1 MTSRAMTTVAEKLQQ
16 KTEQPVSTRQVRQVR
31 LRLVHLDFWSVV
43 KLSFL
48 VALAG
53 AIVLVVAVALV
64 WMVLDQTGV
73 FDKVDALLRDV
84 LQQKAYSI
92 EKEVSLGQVL
102 GFASVLG
109 LLDVVVGTVLG
120 AVVSTLYNLSVLV
133 TGGLNVGFANE

>member
-16 KTEQPVSTRQVRQVR
+16 KTKQPVSTRQVR
-31 LRLVHLDFWSVV
+31 LRLVYLDFWSVV

-48 VALAG
+48 IALAG

-92 EKEVSLGQVL
+92 ENEVSLGQVL

-109 LLDVVVGTVLG
+109 ILDVVIGTVLG
-120 AVVSTLYNLSVLV
+120 AVVSVLYNLSVLV

>member
-16 KTEQPVSTRQVRQVR
+16 KTKQPVSTRQVR
-31 LRLVHLDFWSVV
+31 LRLVYLDFWSVV

-48 VALAG
+48 IALAG

-92 EKEVSLGQVL
+92 ENEVSLGQVL

-109 LLDVVVGTVLG
+109 ILDVVIGTVLG
-120 AVVSTLYNLSVLV
+120 AVVSILYNLSVLV
-133 TGGLNVGFANE
+133 TGGLNVGFAND

>member
-16 KTEQPVSTRQVRQVR
+16 KTKPPVSTRQVR

-48 VALAG
+48 VSLAG
-53 AIVLVVAVALV
+53 AIVLVVAVAVV
-64 WMVLDQTGV
+64 WAVLDQTGV
-73 FDKVDALLRDV
+73 FDRVDTLLRDV

-92 EKEVSLGQVL
+92 EDEVSLGQVL

-109 LLDVVVGTVLG
+109 ILDVVVGTVLG
-120 AVVSTLYNLSVLV
+120 AVVSILYNLSVLV
-133 TGGLNVGFANE
+133 TGGLNVGFAND

>member
-16 KTEQPVSTRQVRQVR
+16 KTKQPVSTRQVR
-31 LRLVHLDFWSVV
+31 LRLVYLDFWSVV

-48 VALAG
+48 SALAG

-92 EKEVSLGQVL
+92 ENEVSLGQVL

-109 LLDVVVGTVLG
+109 ILDVVIGTVLG
-120 AVVSTLYNLSVLV
+120 AVVSVLYNLSVLV

>member
-16 KTEQPVSTRQVRQVR
+16 KTKQPVSTRQVR
-31 LRLVHLDFWSVV
+31 LRLVYLDFWSVV

-48 VALAG
+48 IALAG

-92 EKEVSLGQVL
+92 ENEVSLGQVL

-109 LLDVVVGTVLG
+109 ILDVVIGTVLG
-120 AVVSTLYNLSVLV
+120 AVVSVLYNLSVLV
-133 TGGLNVGFANE
+133 TGGLNVGFAND

>member
-1 MTSRAMTTVAEKLQQ
+1 MTTVAEKLQQ
-16 KTEQPVSTRQVRQVR
+16 KTKQPVSTRQVR
-31 LRLVHLDFWSVV
+31 LRLVYLDFWSVV

-48 VALAG
+48 IALAG

-92 EKEVSLGQVL
+92 ENEVSLGQVL

-109 LLDVVVGTVLG
+109 ILDVVIGTVLG
-120 AVVSTLYNLSVLV
+120 AVVSILYNLSVLV
-133 TGGLNVGFANE
+133 TGGLNVGFAND

>member
-1 MTSRAMTTVAEKLQQ
+1 MTTVAEKLQQ
-16 KTEQPVSTRQVRQVR
+16 KTKQPVSTRQVR
-31 LRLVHLDFWSVV
+31 LRLVRLDFWSVV

-48 VALAG
+48 IALAG

-64 WMVLDQTGV
+64 WMVLDSTGV

-109 LLDVVVGTVLG
+109 ILDVVVGTVLG
-120 AVVSTLYNLSVLV
+120 AVVSVLYNLSVLV
-133 TGGLNVGFANE
+133 TGGLNVGFSNE

>member
-1 MTSRAMTTVAEKLQQ
+1 MTTVAEKLQQ
-16 KTEQPVSTRQVRQVR
+16 KTKQPVSTRQVR
-31 LRLVHLDFWSVV
+31 LRLVYLDFWSVV

-48 VALAG
+48 IALAG

-109 LLDVVVGTVLG
+109 ILDVVIGTVLG
-120 AVVSTLYNLSVLV
+120 AVISVLYNLSVLV
-133 TGGLNVGFANE
+133 TSGLNVGFANE

>member
-16 KTEQPVSTRQVRQVR
+16 KTKQPVSTRQVR
-31 LRLVHLDFWSVV
+31 LRLVYLDFWSVV

-48 VALAG
+48 IALAG

-92 EKEVSLGQVL
+92 ENEVSLGQVL

-109 LLDVVVGTVLG
+109 ILDVVVGTVLG
-120 AVVSTLYNLSVLV
+120 AVVSILYNLSVLV
-133 TGGLNVGFANE
+133 TGGLTVGFAND